1 MSLSPRVREEGASH
15 RTRAGNLGGSVTNE
29 GPLVSVIIPVYNA
42 ERFIAQT
49 LESVAAQT
57 YANFEVIVVDDGS
70 LDGSSAAIE
79 PFLADSRFKL
89 IAQVNSGI
97 SAARNTAIRASSGE
111 FIALLDHD
119 DLWLP
124 GKLLKQI
131 EITAQHPEAGMIFTN
146 AELFDEDGVIGSY
159 YPDRATYPKSDIL
172 EHLLAENPFCA
183 GTMMVWRSCFDK
195 FGFFDETVP
204 GVDDYEMW
212 LRLALNGVKAA
223 GTDDILHRQRI
234 HASSFSAGNHARML
248 KDDLALYDRVLPLLG
263 DDKHREL
270 LARTVKTKKAELAVV
285 NARDWTRGGKG
296 RRPGFDLLKRLIPEK
311 ARHRLLAILGR
322 VISRGKN

>member
-1 MSLSPRVREEGASH
+1 VLYYTYTLGRASRKH
-15 RTRAGNLGGSVTNE
+15 GGCVTNE

-70 LDGSSAAIE
+70 SDGSRAAIE
-79 PFLADSRFKL
+79 PFLADTRFKL
-89 IAQVNSGI
+89 IAQANAGI

-111 FIALLDHD
+111 FIALLDND

-124 GKLLKQI
+124 QKLCKQI
-131 EITAQHPEAGMIFTN
+131 EIAAGNPETGMIFTN
-146 AELFDEDGVIGSY
+146 AELFGESGVIGKY
-159 YPDRATYPKSDIL
+159 YPDRASYPKPDIL
-172 EHLLAENPFCA
+172 EHLLEENPFCA
-183 GTMMVWRSCFDK
+183 GTMMVRKSCLDD
-195 FGFFDETVP
+195 FGLFDETLP

-223 GTDDILHRQRI
+223 GTEEVLHRQRI

-248 KDDLALYDRVLPLLG
+248 RDSLALYERAMPMLDS
-263 DDKHREL
+263 DKHRQL
-270 LARTVKTKKAELAVV
+270 LARTIGAKKAELAVV

-296 RRPGFDLLKRLIPEK
+296 RRPGFEFLKKLIPEK
-311 ARHRLLAILGR
+311 ARHKLLAILGR
-322 VISRGKN
+322 IISKQNR